1 MSGALLPWELRRL
14 RQCAPACPDT
24 RHLKIEGLVMTT
36 DATAPFVIDVRA
48 LIGRPGAY
56 ERLSLAEAA
65 GEGIRTDI
73 VAVPA
78 QAQVVADVMLE
89 SVREGILVTGQA
101 RAVGL
106 AECSRCLDPV
116 EVDLR
121 ADLQELYAW
130 NADEAEVDELG
141 ERGPHLQ
148 GELLDLRPAI
158 RDDLML
164 EMPIAP
170 LCDDDCAG
178 LCPQCGEKLAD
189 DPGHAHES
197 TDPRWAALSALK
209 DDLLSQQ
216 ADPKEK

>member
-1 MSGALLPWELRRL
+1 
-14 RQCAPACPDT
+14 
-24 RHLKIEGLVMTT
+24 MTT
-36 DATAPFVIDVRA
+36 DASAPFVVDVRA
-48 LIGRPGAY
+48 LIGKPGAY
-56 ERLSLAEAA
+56 ERLSLTEAA
-65 GEGIRTDI
+65 GPGVRTEIVTVPEGAEVHLDL
-73 VAVPA
+73 
-78 QAQVVADVMLE
+78 MLE
-89 SVREGILVTGQA
+89 SVREGILVTGRA
-101 RAVGL
+101 RTAGE

-116 EVDLR
+116 TVDLV

-130 NADEAEVDELG
+130 SAQEAEVDELG
-141 ERGPHLQ
+141 DRGPHLD

-158 RDDLML
+158 RDDLIL

-170 LCDDDCAG
+170 LCDDDCPG

-209 DDLLSQQ
+209 DDLLTQQ

>member
-1 MSGALLPWELRRL
+1 MLSCVAG
-14 RQCAPACPDT
+14 CPDT
-24 RHLKIEGLVMTT
+24 ICNPTEGLVMTT

-48 LIGRPGAY
+48 LIGKPGAY
-56 ERLSLAEAA
+56 ERVSLREPA
-65 GEGIRTDI
+65 GDGIRTEI
-73 VAVPA
+73 VVVPEDA
-78 QAQVVADVMLE
+78 EIDAEIMLE
-89 SVREGILVTGQA
+89 SVREGVLVTGRA
-101 RAVGL
+101 RTTGD

-116 EVDLR
+116 TVDVE

-130 NADEAEVDELG
+130 SAEEAETDELG
-141 ERGPHLQ
+141 ERGPHLD
-148 GELLDLRPAI
+148 GDLLDLRPAI

-170 LCDDDCAG
+170 LCSDDCLG
-178 LCPQCGEKLAD
+178 LCPQCGQKLAD

-209 DDLLSQQ
+209 DDLLTQQ